1 MTLRQRSESHSVAG
15 WRIRR
20 RAMDMV
26 VDDGAMMV
34 EVAELQRVLSGSV
47 VPVGGAR

>member
-1 MTLRQRSESHSVAG
+1 MTLRQRSESHSVAR
-15 WRIRR
+15 WRNQK
-20 RAMDMV
+20 RAMGMV

-34 EVAELQRVLSGSV
+34 VVAELQRVLSGSV